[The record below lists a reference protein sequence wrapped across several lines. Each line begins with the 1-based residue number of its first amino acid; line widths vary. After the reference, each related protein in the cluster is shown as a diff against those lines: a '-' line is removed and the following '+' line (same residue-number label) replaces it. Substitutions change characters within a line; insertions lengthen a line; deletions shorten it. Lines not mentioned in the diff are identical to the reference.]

1 MRASLG
7 RRVGHVTSRIPPGC
21 PSCPT
26 SLPLV
31 ILWPEDPEP
40 TSSCPGC
47 GRAATGSTWVRFV
60 QVDRGPA

>member
-7 RRVGHVTSRIPPGC
+7 RRVGRLSAHASAGC
-21 PSCPT
+21 PACRALP
-26 SLPLV
+26 SLG
-31 ILWPEDPEP
+31 ILWPEDPDP
-40 TSSCPGC
+40 ATACPGC